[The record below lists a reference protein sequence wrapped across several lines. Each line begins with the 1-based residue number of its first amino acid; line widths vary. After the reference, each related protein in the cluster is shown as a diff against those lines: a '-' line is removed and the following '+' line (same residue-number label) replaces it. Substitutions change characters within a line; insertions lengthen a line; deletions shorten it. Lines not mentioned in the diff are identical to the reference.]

1 MEVRVV
7 PLAAIWQMRQQV
19 MYLGQL
25 LEFVQLENDQEGVHL
40 GMYDNEILL
49 SVISLFRSG
58 QEMQFRKF
66 ATKIEC
72 QRKGIGSA
80 LLKYVMDWTQTQA
93 CALIW
98 CNARTTAMG
107 LYKRFGMEPVGE
119 TWVKNGI
126 EYIKMQKAL

>member
-1 MEVRVV
+1 MEVRMV

-19 MYLGQL
+19 MYPSQPLK
-25 LEFVQLENDQEGVHL
+25 FVQLKNDPEGVHL

-72 QRKGIGSA
+72 QRKGIGST
-80 LLKYVMDWTQTQA
+80 LLKYVIDWTQAQD

-107 LYKRFGMEPVGE
+107 LYKRFGMEPMGE
-119 TWVKNGI
+119 TWVENCI
-126 EYIKMQKAL
+126 EYVKMQKAL